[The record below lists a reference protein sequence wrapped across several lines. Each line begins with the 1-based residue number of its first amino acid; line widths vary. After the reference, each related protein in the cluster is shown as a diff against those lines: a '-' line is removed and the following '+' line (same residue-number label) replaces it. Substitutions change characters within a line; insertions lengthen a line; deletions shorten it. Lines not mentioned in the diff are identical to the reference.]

1 MGQGGVDQWR
11 ESQLSFVS
19 YDCPSVQEGVMG
31 SYCLSSAE
39 FFVCTLLVHPAHHER
54 DGHMGIVWGAAGLG
68 EAQQDE
74 IQVPV
79 KGEDEDED
87 DGKGYER
94 MQDH

>member
-1 MGQGGVDQWR
+1 
-11 ESQLSFVS
+11 
-19 YDCPSVQEGVMG
+19 MG

-39 FFVCTLLVHPAHHER
+39 FFFCTLLVHPARHER
-54 DGHMGIVWGAAGLG
+54 DGHMGIVWGTAGPG
-68 EAQQDE
+68 EAQEDQ

-79 KGEDEDED
+79 KGEAED